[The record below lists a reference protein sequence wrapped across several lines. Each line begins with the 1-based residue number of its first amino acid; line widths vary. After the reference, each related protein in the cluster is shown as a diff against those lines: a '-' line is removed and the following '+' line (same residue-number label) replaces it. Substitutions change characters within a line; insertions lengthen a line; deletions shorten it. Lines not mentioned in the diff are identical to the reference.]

1 MSLPRGRETISPT
14 VSAHSSE
21 SSYSNGIDGRMGRL
35 AISPMP
41 NSSLSS
47 SNSYQSRSSVIF
59 SSDND
64 SSNLNS
70 YQSRS
75 ICDSDD
81 NGTESIST
89 FPIEHP
95 LRTVRTYLLD
105 PKEEFILD
113 SMVSFWK

>member
-1 MSLPRGRETISPT
+1 MSVSRGRQTISPT

-21 SSYSNGIDGRMGRL
+21 SSYSNGINGKMGRL
-35 AISPMP
+35 AISPLP
-41 NSSLSS
+41 S
-47 SNSYQSRSSVIF
+47 SNSYQNRSSVIC

-70 YQSRS
+70 YQCRS
-75 ICDSDD
+75 SCDSDD